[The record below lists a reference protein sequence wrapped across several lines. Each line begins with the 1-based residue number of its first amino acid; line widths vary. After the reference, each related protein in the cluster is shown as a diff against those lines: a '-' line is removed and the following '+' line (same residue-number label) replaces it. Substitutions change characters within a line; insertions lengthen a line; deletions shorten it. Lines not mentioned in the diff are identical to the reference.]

1 MTPSPRPCSVS
12 GNVSPRAPTRTRP
25 RSSAANVGS
34 ARSRSRSTGA
44 TSATRRA
51 MCVFVQP
58 STREGPFFGPNARAR
73 GGERLHPRS
82 RCPRPWTLPPR
93 RSPGASRA
101 SRPSREARPTRARR
115 CAPWSASCS
124 PRRCVVLST
133 NQMFFFLPLVFEATS
148 GVGKITRVNEFLSSR
163 RQDLVRLSDPL
174 APLARQGGVKHRENV
189 IEEAGTHDRPTWVLS
204 VRARAPP
211 RALPPRDFFVSRV
224 GSRDRDERDERR
236 ATTTDRPFIPAHP

>member
-1 MTPSPRPCSVS
+1 MRPSPRPCSAG
-12 GNVSPRAPTRTRP
+12 GNVSPRAATRTRP
-25 RSSAANVGS
+25 RSSAARVGS

-44 TSATRRA
+44 TNATRRG
-51 MCVFVQP
+51 MRVFVQP
-58 STREGPFFGPNARAR
+58 STREGTFFSPNARAR
-73 GGERLHPRS
+73 GGERRHPRW

-93 RSPGASRA
+93 RSPVASRA
-101 SRPSREARPTRARR
+101 SRPWREARPTRVRR

-133 NQMFFFLPLVFEATS
+133 FQMFFFFPLVFAQRTAWFRD
-148 GVGKITRVNEFLSSR
+148 VGRPEHVVVNEFLSSR

-211 RALPPRDFFVSRV
+211 RALPPPRLFRFSSRLP
-224 GSRDRDERDERR
+224 RPRR
-236 ATTTDRPFIPAHP
+236 TRRTPSDDD